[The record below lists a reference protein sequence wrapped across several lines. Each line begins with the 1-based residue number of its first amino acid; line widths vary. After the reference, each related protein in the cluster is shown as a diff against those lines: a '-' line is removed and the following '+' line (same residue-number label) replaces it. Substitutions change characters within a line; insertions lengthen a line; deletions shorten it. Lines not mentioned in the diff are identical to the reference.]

1 MIGQI
6 AGGASRPNAVTAAQ
20 PAVAVVE
27 ISVIVPARNAAG
39 DLGDCLRHLQ
49 ASEDCQFEII
59 VVDDASTDA
68 TVEVAK
74 AMGAR
79 VISLGEQCGPAVA
92 RNRGALIAAGDMVVF
107 IDADVFV
114 NPSTVSQLANCL
126 HDSKY
131 DAVIGSY
138 DASPIQTNLI
148 SQYKNLLHH
157 HTHQIGNLEAST
169 FWSGCGAI
177 RRERFLEL
185 GGFSED
191 YHRPCMEDIELGTRL
206 RKAGA
211 RILLNPK
218 IQATHA
224 KRWTL
229 TSLVKTDF
237 FDRALPWTR
246 LILRQHSMPND
257 LNVRVSQR
265 FSVICVAL
273 MVLLIAISS
282 WWEPEALLL
291 LATMFMFVCVID
303 RIEGKEII
311 RWGRRAGASAMVG
324 TFCAMSLLAPAT
336 ALVIALTFVAVALL
350 NLPLIR
356 FFADNRGLVFGIL
369 TVPLH
374 ILYFFYSGLAFA
386 VGVVLHVVDLLLVR
400 QQTCERVT
408 EVSEVA

>member
-6 AGGASRPNAVTAAQ
+6 TSGDSQRNAVTAAQ
-20 PAVAVVE
+20 QSVAVVE
-27 ISVIVPARNAAG
+27 VSIIVPARNAAV
-39 DLGDCLRHLQ
+39 DLEDCLRHLQ
-49 ASEDCQFEII
+49 ASQGCTFEII

-68 TVEVAK
+68 TVEVAE

-79 VISLGEQCGPAVA
+79 VISLAEQCGPAVA
-92 RNRGALIAAGDMVVF
+92 RNRGVLIAAGDIVVF

-114 NPSTVSQLANCL
+114 NPSTVSQLVNSL

-138 DASPIQTNLI
+138 DASPIKTNLI

-157 HTHQIGNLEAST
+157 HTHQIGNHEAST
-169 FWSGCGAI
+169 FWSGCGAV
-177 RRERFLEL
+177 RRERFLES
-185 GGFSED
+185 GGYCED
-191 YHRPCMEDIELGTRL
+191 YQRPCMEDIELGTRL
-206 RKAGA
+206 RKSGA

-265 FSVICVAL
+265 LSVICVAL
-273 MVLLIAISS
+273 MVLLISISS

-291 LATMFMFVCVID
+291 LTTMFMFVCVID
-303 RIEGKEII
+303 RIEGQTTV
-311 RWGRRAGASAMVG
+311 RWGRRAGATAMVG

-336 ALVIALTFVAVALL
+336 VLVIAATFVAVALL

-356 FFADNRGLVFGIL
+356 FFADSRGLVFGIL

-386 VGVVLHVVDLLLVR
+386 VGVVLHVANLLFTR
-400 QQTCERVT
+400 QQTCENVA